1 MKKKLSWPTMI
12 LLGAAGGLIA
22 VGGAMYHRNV
32 SQTNHVAL
40 ASSAKRVAVIAAV
53 AHPYQPHR
61 RYVGTIEPWLAA
73 KVGPQL
79 VSAYVDT
86 VLVRPGA
93 TVKRGEVIATLDCRH
108 ASALSQQVAQQARAV
123 DAMSTAAGNEA
134 TRVSSLL
141 DGKYVSENEADLKKA
156 DAAAKQAQLAAL
168 KAQMAGTALQ
178 VDDCV
183 LRAPFDGE
191 IAERTSDPGAFIR
204 PGAAIATVVDR
215 HLVRITA
222 DVPEDDFEAVAPDTP
237 VKLHLLATHR
247 DLAAKI
253 SRRAPA
259 ADPATR
265 TAHIEID
272 LDDAAR
278 SIPVWT
284 TAELAIDVGQPLPAT
299 ALPLAAASVHA
310 SKATLFVDQAGTAHV
325 TLAKVV
331 GEDGGALFVD
341 PATVPAGT
349 HVVTD
354 GRTTLTDG
362 DAITPTLGPWQPDA
376 RPTARPTAKPDEK
389 PKAATP

>member
-1 MKKKLSWPTMI
+1 MKIRFGWPTTI
-12 LLGAAGGLIA
+12 LLGAAGGLLA
-22 VGGAMYHRNV
+22 VGGVMYSRNV
-32 SQTNHVAL
+32 HQTNHVAL
-40 ASSAKRVAVIAAV
+40 ASSAKHVAAIAAV

-61 RYVGTIEPWLAA
+61 RYVGTIEPWVQAR
-73 KVGPQL
+73 VGPQL

-93 TVKRGEVIATLDCRH
+93 VVKRGEVIATLDCRH
-108 ASALSQQVAQQARAV
+108 ASAISQQVAQQARAV
-123 DAMSTAAGNEA
+123 DAMSAAADHEA

-141 DGKYVSENEADLKKA
+141 DGKYVSENEADLKQA

-204 PGAAIATVVDR
+204 PGAAIATLIDR

-222 DVPEDDFEAVAPDTP
+222 DVPEDDFEAVAPETP
-237 VKLHLLATHR
+237 VRVHLLATHR
-247 DLAAKI
+247 ELAAKI

-265 TAHIEID
+265 TAHIELD
-272 LDDAAR
+272 VDDAAR
-278 SIPVWT
+278 AIPVWT
-284 TAELAIDVGQPLPAT
+284 TAELAIDVGQPIAAT
-299 ALPLAAASVHA
+299 ALPLSSASVHA
-310 SKATLFVDQAGTAHV
+310 SKATLFVARDSAAHT
-325 TLAKVV
+325 TLARVI
-331 GEDGGALFVD
+331 GEDGGTLFVD

-349 HVVTD
+349 DVVTD
-354 GRTTLTDG
+354 GRTTLSDG
-362 DAITPTLGPWQPDA
+362 DAITATLGPW
-376 RPTARPTAKPDEK
+376 RPEAAGQSSP
-389 PKAATP
+389 ATPDQGAGKP